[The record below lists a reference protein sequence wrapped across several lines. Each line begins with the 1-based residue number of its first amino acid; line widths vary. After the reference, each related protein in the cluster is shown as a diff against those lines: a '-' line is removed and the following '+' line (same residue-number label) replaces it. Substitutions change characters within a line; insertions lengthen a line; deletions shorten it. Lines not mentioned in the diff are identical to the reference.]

1 MARFMVVRLL
11 LSVFVVSVCPPL
23 IDSIMKLALS
33 ITILEATQPLYL
45 LTQTEIL
52 YVAPSDA

>member
-1 MARFMVVRLL
+1 
-11 LSVFVVSVCPPL
+11 
-23 IDSIMKLALS
+23 MKLALS

-52 YVAPSDA
+52 YVAPSEATQNSSFIGLQQHRIPMGENVRI